1 MNSPFPG
8 MDPYLEH
15 HWRSVHH
22 RLITYSGDQLQA
34 VLPSRFRVEVE
45 ERVFVAGEVDAA
57 RNVYPDAHVVDEG
70 DAHGARPSAGGAPTI
85 TRPVVIELLDEPAT
99 ETYLEIVDTAS
110 GNRVITAIE
119 FLSPTNKRPGDGNEM
134 YVRKQREYRAA
145 GVSQVEIDLTR
156 QGDRSLVMPI
166 VRIPPEHR
174 TLYAGCVRRGW
185 QPQKLEAYPMPLRQ
199 PLPTIGVPLD
209 ASNEDV
215 PLPLQTL
222 VAQCYAN
229 GQYDRGIDYQTDP
242 HPPLP
247 PDDRAWAEELLHSKG
262 LRRPP

>member
-1 MNSPFPG
+1 MDSPFPG

-15 HWRSVHH
+15 HWRSVHQ
-22 RLITYSGDQLQA
+22 RLITYAGDQLQA
-34 VLPSRFRVEVE
+34 VLPSRFHIEVE
-45 ERVFVAGEVDAA
+45 ERVFVAGDVDAA
-57 RNVYPDAHVVDEG
+57 RSVYPDAHVVDG
-70 DAHGARPSAGGAPTI
+70 GKANHARPATGSAATI
-85 TRPVVIELLDEPAT
+85 TQPVVIELLDEPAT
-99 ETYLEIVDTAS
+99 ETYLEIIDTVS

-119 FLSPTNKRPGDGNEM
+119 FLSPTNKQPGDGNGM

-156 QGDRSLVMPI
+156 QGDRALVLPMI
-166 VRIPPEHR
+166 RIPREHR

-199 PLPTIGVPLD
+199 PLPTIGIPLD
-209 ASNEDV
+209 ATHDDV

-229 GQYDRGIDYQTDP
+229 GRYDSVIDYQIDP

-247 PDDRAWAEELLHSKG
+247 PDERAWAEQLLRSKG
-262 LRRPP
+262 LRKT